1 MAKKSSKKLTPNQAE
16 WNRIVKNAKATY
28 NRRLKEGFE
37 TVQSF
42 EDIIPRRPQGRIT
55 RKMLNDI
62 RDSAKSINDAFYTIS
77 ENGERVF
84 YSTIPRSARAN
95 LKQTGF
101 ARYKETTPE
110 GVHVTVNISVMA
122 GLNHRYIINTATLA
136 FGNFMDANRI
146 WITDSKSHAGFEYIV
161 EQLKQERHQLQNL
174 YGTARGDTVF
184 TIMLNAIGVIAG
196 TLTSEEANNVTAAQ
210 RWLDGFYDER
220 QSSVEEMMKLNED
233 FGG

>member
-16 WNRIVKNAKATY
+16 WNRLVKNAKATY
-28 NRRLKEGFE
+28 NRRIREGFE
-37 TVQSF
+37 TMQSF
-42 EDIIPRRPQGRIT
+42 EEIIPRKPQGRIT

-62 RDSAKSINDAFYTIS
+62 RDSAKAINDAFYTIS
-77 ENGERVF
+77 ENGEVVG

-101 ARYKETTPE
+101 ARYNEITPS
-110 GVHVTVNISVMA
+110 GVHVTVNISVTA
-122 GLNHRYIINTATLA
+122 GLNHKYIINMATLA
-136 FGNFMDANRI
+136 FSNFMDANRM
-146 WITDSKSHAGFEYIV
+146 WITDSRSHAGFEYIV

-184 TIMLNAIGVIAG
+184 ANMLNAIGVIAG

-220 QSSVEEMMKLNED
+220 QSSVEEMMRLNED